1 MIVWAKMRSGEPLLE
16 IHVGRFIFQSQRVNK
31 NFSLRHCHRIDN
43 CTLLAHLLAA
53 SNLSGQCEISGQVN
67 GPPVKM
73 QIIPL
78 WTLMRG
84 LHHSRI
90 LLNRNRIDT
99 GRDRDWDGTPLWRMQ
114 ECVTKDPQ
122 IVVFSSQREFS
133 CHTTLFLFRE
143 TMTALFD
150 RGWGYNWKVQ
160 MSMAYI
166 PLAKP
171 RFGNFI
177 ILPPSGSVWCRGGC
191 HRSQPAAD
199 QLIIFYEFRGLRRRS
214 AWVVDEHELCKLIRI
229 INDPIGNLLEL

>member
-99 GRDRDWDGTPLWRMQ
+99 GRDRDWDGTPLGRMQ

-133 CHTTLFLFRE
+133 CHTTLFLFRG

-150 RGWGYNWKVQ
+150 RDGGIIEKCRCQWLISHSQNHD
-160 MSMAYI
+160 
-166 PLAKP
+166 LA
-171 RFGNFI
+171 
-177 ILPPSGSVWCRGGC
+177 ILLSCLQAGLSDVVVVVTAA
-191 HRSQPAAD
+191 SQPA
-199 QLIIFYEFRGLRRRS
+199 RRWS
-214 AWVVDEHELCKLIRI
+214 THHILWVSGAAKALCLGCWWARA
-229 INDPIGNLLEL
+229 L